1 MAVKF
6 SSTIIW
12 MRIAI
17 QGQNGAFHSIA
28 ARQWLGQTPQLVDC
42 STFKKVFKALEDGSA
57 DAGVVAIENSLY
69 GSINEV
75 YDLIESHGYPIV
87 GEVHLRIEHQLIGF
101 KGARLADIQ
110 QVFSQLPALAQC
122 AGYLDKTLPHA
133 EHLEYH
139 DTAESVAHIKALGDP
154 TNAAIASRE
163 AAELHGMTI
172 LDPNIE
178 DHKENYTRF
187 LVVQPTTAVPEGAN
201 RASLVLTTSHQPGA
215 LAKVL
220 THFANADINL
230 AKLQSRP
237 IVGSPWKYKFYL
249 VVEASGEQ
257 LHGVLDQI
265 TTDGNTVRI
274 LGEYPTTAA

>member
-1 MAVKF
+1 
-6 SSTIIW
+6 

-28 ARQWLGQTPQLVDC
+28 AKQWLGETPQLVEC
-42 STFKKVFKALEDGSA
+42 ATFKKVFMALENDTA

-87 GEVHLRIEHQLIGF
+87 GEVHLRIKHQLIGF
-101 KGARLADIQ
+101 EGAKISDVK

-122 AGYLDKTLPHA
+122 AGYLDATLPHA

-139 DTAESVAHIKALGDP
+139 DTAESVAHIKTLGNH

-163 AAELHGMTI
+163 AAELHGMAI
-172 LDPNIE
+172 LGKDIE

-187 LVVQPTTAVPEGAN
+187 LVIQPNATVPEGAN
-201 RASLVLTTSHQPGA
+201 RASLVLTTSHQPGT

-220 THFANADINL
+220 TRFAAADINL

-237 IVGSPWKYKFYL
+237 IIGSPWKYKFYL
-249 VVEASGEQ
+249 VVEASGEP
-257 LHGVLDQI
+257 LHTVLSQI
-265 TTDGNTVRI
+265 TSDGNTVKV
-274 LGEYPTTAA
+274 LGEYPTTAL

>member
-1 MAVKF
+1 MKL
-6 SSTIIW
+6 
-12 MRIAI
+12 AI
-17 QGQNGAFHSIA
+17 QGQNGAFHAIA
-28 ARQWLGQTPQLVDC
+28 ARQWLGGTPDLIEC
-42 STFKKVFKALEDGSA
+42 PTFKKVFTALEDGSA

-87 GEVHLRIEHQLIGF
+87 GEVHLRIKHQLIGF
-101 KGARLADIQ
+101 EGAKLSDIQ

-122 AGYLDKTLPHA
+122 AGYLDATLPHA

-139 DTAESVAHIKALGDP
+139 DTAESVAHIKQLGDP

-172 LDPNIE
+172 LDKDIE

-187 LVVQPTTAVPEGAN
+187 LVVQPNATIPDGAN
-201 RASLVLTTSHQPGA
+201 RASLVLTTSHEPGA

-220 THFANADINL
+220 THFADAEINL

-237 IVGSPWKYKFYL
+237 IIGSPWKYKFYL
-249 VVEASGEQ
+249 VVEASGEP
-257 LHGVLDQI
+257 LHAVLEQI
-265 TTDGNTVRI
+265 TADGNSVKV
-274 LGEYPTTAA
+274 LGEYPTTAL